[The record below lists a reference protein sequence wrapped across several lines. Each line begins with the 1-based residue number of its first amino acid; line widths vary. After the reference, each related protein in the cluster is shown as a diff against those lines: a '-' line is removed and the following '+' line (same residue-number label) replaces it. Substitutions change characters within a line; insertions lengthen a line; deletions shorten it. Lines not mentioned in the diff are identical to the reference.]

1 MVQIFF
7 DIDDTLYDQMVPF
20 DRACRSVFAA
30 SYSRLDVEKLFVN
43 SRARSDEVFRM
54 VSRGE
59 MEPGEMYAYRIQMA
73 FVDCR
78 SYISKQEAMAFQR
91 AYAKNQAEITLQPGI
106 VTLLDELASR
116 KVAMGIIT
124 NGPGA
129 HQMRKVKALGLEKW
143 FDKDRIFISG
153 EIGCAKPDVEIFRLV
168 QEKTGVQ
175 AGEAV
180 FVGDAFPIDV
190 VGAKGAGWRSV
201 WINRRKNPIPENTMV
216 RPDFAA
222 EDDGAL
228 EKIIMAIIGR

>member
-1 MVQIFF
+1 MKIT
-7 DIDDTLYDQMVPF
+7 DDAIREVI
-20 DRACRSVFAA
+20 V
-30 SYSRLDVEKLFVN
+30 SYTRESGVRVLE
-43 SRARSDEVFRM
+43 R
-54 VSRGE
+54 
-59 MEPGEMYAYRIQMA
+59 
-73 FVDCR
+73 
-78 SYISKQEAMAFQR
+78 
-91 AYAKNQAEITLQPGI
+91 
-106 VTLLDELASR
+106 ELGALCR

-153 EIGCAKPDVEIFRLV
+153 EVGCAKPDVEIFRLV